1 MDDIKVVT
9 LCGSMKFKKEMM
21 KIAAELELEKRYA
34 VIQCVYF
41 ENNNLNN
48 YDIDD
53 DFEKLH
59 LKKIE
64 ISDAIFVVNVNG
76 YIGEST
82 KKEIEYAK
90 SLKKEI
96 LSLVPLNCF

>member
-21 KIAAELELEKRYA
+21 KIAEELELEKRYA
-34 VIQCVYF
+34 IIQCVYF

-96 LSLVPLNCF
+96 LSLVPLN

>member
-1 MDDIKVVT
+1 MENIKVVT
-9 LCGSMKFKKEMM
+9 LCGSMKFKKEMI
-21 KIAAELELEKRYA
+21 KIAEELELKKRYS

-41 ENNNLNN
+41 ENNNWKD

-53 DFEKLH
+53 DFKKLH

-90 SLKKEI
+90 LLQKEI
-96 LSLVPLNCF
+96 LYLVPVK

>member
-1 MDDIKVVT
+1 MDNIKVVT
-9 LCGSMKFKKEMM
+9 ICGSMKFKKEMM
-21 KIAAELELEKRYA
+21 KAAEELELKKGYS

-41 ENNNLNN
+41 DDNNLKKYNIN
-48 YDIDD
+48 DER
-53 DFEKLH
+53 FEKLH

-82 KKEIEYAK
+82 KKEIKYAK
-90 SLKKEI
+90 SLQKEI
-96 LSLVPLNCF
+96 LYLVPLE

>member
-1 MDDIKVVT
+1 MDNIKVVT
-9 LCGSMKFKKEMM
+9 ICGSMKFKNEMM
-21 KIAAELELEKRYA
+21 KIAEELELKQRYA

-41 ENNNLNN
+41 ENNYWKDYNIN
-48 YDIDD
+48 DD

-90 SLKKEI
+90 KLQKEI
-96 LSLVPLNCF
+96 LYLVPLN

>member
-1 MDDIKVVT
+1 MDNIKVVT
-9 LCGSMKFKKEMM
+9 LCGSLKFKKEMM
-21 KIAAELELEKRYA
+21 KVAEELELKKGYS

-41 ENNNLNN
+41 DNNNWKDYNIS
-48 YDIDD
+48 DEE
-53 DFEKLH
+53 FEKLH

-90 SLKKEI
+90 SLQKEI
-96 LSLVPLNCF
+96 LYLVPLE

>member
-1 MDDIKVVT
+1 MDNIKVVT

-21 KIAAELELEKRYA
+21 KVAEELELKKGYSI
-34 VIQCVYF
+34 IQCVYF
-41 ENNNLNN
+41 DNNWKDYNIS
-48 YDIDD
+48 DEK
-53 DFEKLH
+53 FEKLH

-90 SLKKEI
+90 SLQKEI
-96 LSLVPLNCF
+96 LYLVPLE

>member
-1 MDDIKVVT
+1 MDNIKVVT
-9 LCGSMKFKKEMM
+9 LCGSLKFKKEMM
-21 KIAAELELEKRYA
+21 KVAEELELKKGYS

-41 ENNNLNN
+41 DNNKWKDYNIS
-48 YDIDD
+48 DEE
-53 DFEKLH
+53 FEKLH

-90 SLKKEI
+90 SLQKEI
-96 LSLVPLNCF
+96 LYLVPLE

>member
-1 MDDIKVVT
+1 MDNIKVVT
-9 LCGSMKFKKEMM
+9 ICGSLKFKKEMLQV
-21 KIAAELELEKRYA
+21 AEELELKKGYA

-41 ENNNLNN
+41 EDNNWSK
-48 YDIDD
+48 YDIDEEE
-53 DFEKLH
+53 FEKLH
-59 LKKIE
+59 LKKIL

-96 LSLVPLNCF
+96 LSLEPLT

>member
-1 MDDIKVVT
+1 MDNIKVIT

-21 KIAAELELEKRYA
+21 EIAKKLELKRRYA

-41 ENNNLNN
+41 ENNNWKDYNIN
-48 YDIDD
+48 DD

-90 SLKKEI
+90 SLQKEI
-96 LSLVPLNCF
+96 LYLVSLD

>member
-1 MDDIKVVT
+1 MENIKVVT
-9 LCGSMKFKKEMM
+9 ICGSLKFKKEMM
-21 KIAAELELEKRYA
+21 QVAEELEIKKGYS

-41 ENNNLNN
+41 ENTNWSD
-48 YDIDD
+48 YDIDED
-53 DFEKLH
+53 EFEKLH
-59 LKKIE
+59 LKKIL

-90 SLKKEI
+90 SLNKEI
-96 LSLVPLNCF
+96 LYLEPLF